1 MNNQPDSYIAAH
13 QAAERHQQR
22 AWGLGLLFVVLHIGY
37 VAFPLLPCAGT
48 QAWLP
53 WMALLPPLFACGYA
67 VVLLRMLRRWR
78 RARATDHAFI
88 AIPAKDEV
96 SS

>member
-1 MNNQPDSYIAAH
+1 MNNQPHSYIAAH

-22 AWGLGLLFVVLHIGY
+22 LWGVGLLFVVLHGIY
-37 VAFPLLPCAGT
+37 FAFPLVPLAGA

-67 VVLLRMLRRWR
+67 VVVLRMLRRWR
-78 RARATDHAFI
+78 RARTTDQAFI
-88 AIPAKDEV
+88 AIPAKDER
-96 SS
+96 

>member
-1 MNNQPDSYIAAH
+1 MNNQPHSYIAAH
-13 QAAERHQQR
+13 EAAERHQQR
-22 AWGLGLLFVVLHIGY
+22 LWGLGSLFVVLHGIY
-37 VAFPLLPCAGT
+37 FAFPLVPLAGA

-67 VVLLRMLRRWR
+67 VVMLRMLRRWR
-78 RARATDHAFI
+78 RARTTDQAFI

>member
-1 MNNQPDSYIAAH
+1 MNHQPESSIAVH
-13 QAAERHQQR
+13 EAAVRHQR
-22 AWGLGLLFVVLHIGY
+22 RVWGLGLLFVGLHIGY
-37 VAFPLLPCAGT
+37 VAFPLLPVAGT

-67 VVLLRMLRRWR
+67 VVVIRMLWRWR
-78 RARATDHAFI
+78 RAHATAHAFI